1 MALIFQG
8 TTEEGRVRFTNALAS
23 GVGIIIWFPD
33 EPLDVVRYKGVV
45 EVLSL
50 NTPLQIY
57 VQKAA
62 YPLWVDSWLVPSSI
76 ISNNTHR
83 LSFVWRLT
91 GIPFQVHTT

>member
-8 TTEEGRVRFTNALAS
+8 TTEEGRVRFTDALAS
-23 GVGIIIWFPD
+23 GVGIIVWFPD
-33 EPLDVVRYKGVV
+33 EPLSAVKYKGVV

-62 YPLWVDSWLVPSSI
+62 YPLWVDSWLIPSAI